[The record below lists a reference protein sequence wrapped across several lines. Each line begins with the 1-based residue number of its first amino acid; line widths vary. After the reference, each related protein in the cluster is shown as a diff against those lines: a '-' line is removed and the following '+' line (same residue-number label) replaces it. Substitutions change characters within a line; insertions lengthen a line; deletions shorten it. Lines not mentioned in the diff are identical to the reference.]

1 MWGLGNFSIWFVIW
15 NGTKDLKIVIF
26 KVTSCLLAFTLVTGC
41 GASLRSPKDLE
52 KSQPDALVQLGNE
65 LNQSAIV
72 EEEKSQE
79 ATPTQLPIYKALTT
93 EIPEGFCLS
102 LAEKSAQLMTEI
114 ERGLG
119 SNSISEGETFKHLIL
134 SSEKLV
140 SWVSS
145 RVPFVVAN
153 EIIELVSFYQDLARK
168 LTSIDFENATIIRMQ
183 ALLFSSLLSEDA
195 VGVDSFL
202 NASNQLGKYVHDSCG
217 PGYPLLTT
225 LSVLVSSTD
234 GNELEKSQGVIKSF
248 LNIWPEVEVE
258 NTDKN

>member
-1 MWGLGNFSIWFVIW
+1 
-15 NGTKDLKIVIF
+15 
-26 KVTSCLLAFTLVTGC
+26 
-41 GASLRSPKDLE
+41 
-52 KSQPDALVQLGNE
+52 
-65 LNQSAIV
+65 
-72 EEEKSQE
+72 
-79 ATPTQLPIYKALTT
+79 
-93 EIPEGFCLS
+93 
-102 LAEKSAQLMTEI
+102 MTEI

-168 LTSIDFENATIIRMQ
+168 LTSIDFENATIIRTQ

-225 LSVLVSSTD
+225 LGVLVSSTD